1 MSAARIAVL
10 VGGHGECEAVPVLI
24 RRIAAEKQPPV
35 SVEILTPIRVHE
47 DRARK
52 EGELER
58 YVELAARKLGG
69 TGGIFILFDCD
80 WDNSCPKTDAPP
92 LLARTHRV
100 RPNLPISLVL
110 AHREFESW
118 FIAASRSLGGKRGLA
133 PELEFVDDPER
144 IRGAKEWLRK
154 QMPRSRPYTETEDQ
168 PALTAE
174 FDMQEA
180 QRAPSFEKCYRELT
194 SLLSRLGG

>member
-1 MSAARIAVL
+1 MKAARIAVI
-10 VGGHGECEAVPVLI
+10 VGGHGECEAVPVPI
-24 RRIAAEKQPPV
+24 RRIAAEMQPPV
-35 SVEILTPIRVHE
+35 AVEILTPIRVHE
-47 DRARK
+47 DRVRK

-69 TGGIFILFDCD
+69 TGGIFVLLDCD

-92 LLARTHRV
+92 LLARAHRA
-100 RPNLPISLVL
+100 RPNLLISLVL

-118 FIAASRSLGGKRGLA
+118 FIAASRSVGGKRGLA
-133 PELEFVDDPER
+133 MELEFVADPER
-144 IRGAKEWLRK
+144 IRGAKEWLRR
-154 QMPRSRPYTETEDQ
+154 QMPRNRPYTETEDQ

-180 QRAPSFEKCYRELT
+180 RRSPSFDKCYRELST
-194 SLLSRLGG
+194 FLPRLV